1 MQTLLGLK
9 YQPPY
14 LEGVA
19 STKQGKEGWATP
31 EGQNAKRGPLKNR
44 SLRCASGLRSSLTQ
58 EEAKLLANLYH
69 GLIKDLPRGNNSKAK
84 FKKPKILC
92 NNLTLIERI
101 RERHL
106 MISLH
111 LNNLS

>member
-1 MQTLLGLK
+1 MPAT
-9 YQPPY
+9 

-31 EGQNAKRGPLKNR
+31 EGQNAKRGPLKNT
-44 SLRCASGLRSSLTQ
+44 SLRFANGLGSSLTL
-58 EEAKLLANLYH
+58 EEAKLLANSYH
-69 GLIKDLPRGNNSKAK
+69 SLIKDLPRGNNCKVK
-84 FKKPKILC
+84 FKKPKIRC
-92 NNLTLIERI
+92 RSLTPIERS

-106 MISLH
+106 IISLH